1 MESFWTHQTTTR
13 KSIELMANWDTR
25 EAAMIIEE
33 ILNEFLT
40 PQLWKNLV
48 MSFFYSL
55 SWRNCL
61 TVSKAVLEQTRDICR
76 TKIAKTR
83 WHSPYTSKGTQK
95 WNCYWLMYNLLL
107 SFHKKR
113 NVKKV
118 TFFLFFFFKGL
129 QDESWHPQCSKSEL
143 VLSKLKYI
151 KEKISS
157 HGQYIWSKK
166 EMPTQLL
173 LQKENIPHKSI
184 TILWRV
190 SKLTVKMILLQYN
203 KCLFTEWHYLDR
215 PSLIPWLLFSH
226 EVISECL
233 PSIYKNAWSLI
244 YCIFAHTPL
253 SAHHFSVLI

>member
-118 TFFLFFFFKGL
+118 TFFFFSKASRMSPGIHSAVNLSLYWANWNILRKKSVVMGNTYEVRRRCQLSFFCRRKTYLTNPLLFF
-129 QDESWHPQCSKSEL
+129 EEL
-143 VLSKLKYI
+143 VNLQLRWSCYST
-151 KEKISS
+151 IS
-157 HGQYIWSKK
+157 
-166 EMPTQLL
+166 
-173 LQKENIPHKSI
+173 
-184 TILWRV
+184 V
-190 SKLTVKMILLQYN
+190 
-203 KCLFTEWHYLDR
+203 
-215 PSLIPWLLFSH
+215 
-226 EVISECL
+226 CL
-233 PSIYKNAWSLI
+233 PNGITL
-244 YCIFAHTPL
+244 TDL
-253 SAHHFSVLI
+253 L